1 MDTHALINWLVF
13 FSLFLGISSL
23 LQIFSKR
30 TSFPYTVSLLV
41 VGFLSQIVLHLM
53 HIETHISLD
62 PSIIYYF
69 ILPLML
75 FEAALHINIHQFRLQ
90 FWTISFIS
98 TFGLLLSMGV
108 VAAGL
113 AILLGFPWSVGLLF
127 GALISATDPIAVL
140 AIFKTLGAPK
150 RLSLIADGESMFNDA
165 TAVIAFKLVAGFA
178 FATSYFNSDKVFS
191 SFGTFSYMFFGSI
204 ILGALLGV
212 VGSELVRRIKN
223 DPIVEATV
231 TFCLALGAFALADHF
246 VGMSGV
252 ITTVMAGLTFGNL
265 GKTRISPTAK
275 HFVNDL
281 WEYIAFLSVSLV
293 FFFAAFQLDPGLLI
307 AYGTQIPWVIG
318 IVLIARAVSVYVS
331 FAISNRSR
339 LFKNEPD
346 VPLSWQHILNWGG
359 LRGVIP
365 LVLVYSIPDEY
376 IYKPALISFTL
387 ACFVFTLLINALTIR
402 WLLERLRLHL
412 PKNEE
417 EIIEEEHQIYLIEQK
432 RLKLLD
438 LPKREFYKQIIHSV
452 NKKLDELELLHQKRL
467 NNLTNQ
473 VDMEL
478 SFKLQA
484 IEISRNQIEELFHLG
499 YISEG
504 VALEY
509 ETQLDLQQD
518 ALEYPE
524 VHYGRGYSKGG
535 RLPNRKLFRERLRK
549 WQTLAREFPIV
560 KQIFGQHEEEIIT
573 ERLMMIKMKLS
584 CVDHIERYLNIAK
597 PKFADF
603 PTALAAIKMVLAEY
617 KERNLSYQA
626 EFQELKKQYPE
637 IVNKYQ
643 SKLLE
648 NIVAL

>member
-1 MDTHALINWLVF
+1 MDTHTLVNWLVF
-13 FSLFLGISSL
+13 FSLFLGVSSL
-23 LQIFSKR
+23 LQVISKN
-30 TSFPYTVSLLV
+30 TSFPYTVSLLI
-41 VGFLSQIVLHLM
+41 VGFLTQLILHSL

-75 FEAALHINIHQFRLQ
+75 FEAAIHINIHQFRLQ

-98 TFGLLLSMGV
+98 TFGLLLSMTV
-108 VAAGL
+108 VATGL
-113 AILLGFPWSVGLLF
+113 AILLGYPWSVGLLF

-178 FATSYFNSDKVFS
+178 FASSYFNSDKVFS
-191 SFGTFSYMFFGSI
+191 SLGMFSYMFFGSI
-204 ILGALLGV
+204 ALGLILGV
-212 VGSELVRRIKN
+212 IGSELVRRIKS

-252 ITTVMAGLTFGNL
+252 ITTVMAGVTFGNL

-293 FFFAAFQLDPGLLI
+293 FFFAAFQLEPKLLLD
-307 AYGTQIPWVIG
+307 YGAQLPWVIG
-318 IVLIARAVSVYVS
+318 IVLVARAISVYVS

-346 VPLSWQHILNWGG
+346 VPLSWQHIMNWGG

-365 LVLVYSIPDEY
+365 LVLVYSIPDDY
-376 IYKPALISFTL
+376 SYKPALISFTL
-387 ACFVFTLLINALTIR
+387 ACFVFTLLINALSIR
-402 WLLERLRLHL
+402 WLLVKLKLHL
-412 PKNEE
+412 PKDEE

-432 RLKLLD
+432 RQQLSD
-438 LPKREFYKQIIHSV
+438 LPKREFYKQLIHSV
-452 NKKLDELELLHQKRL
+452 NKRLDDVELIHQKRL
-467 NNLTNQ
+467 NSLTNQ
-473 VDMEL
+473 ADIVL

-484 IEISRNQIEELFHLG
+484 IEISRSQIEELYHLG

-535 RLPNRKLFRERLRK
+535 RLPNRKLFRERLRN
-549 WQTLAREFPIV
+549 WQTIAREFPIV
-560 KQIFGQHEEEIIT
+560 KRMFGQHEEDIIT

-584 CVDHIERYLNIAK
+584 CVDHVERYLNIAK
-597 PKFADF
+597 PKFSDF
-603 PTALAAIKMVLAEY
+603 PTALQALKVVLEEYHERKISYQLEY
-617 KERNLSYQA
+617 K
-626 EFQELKKQYPE
+626 ELKKQYPQA
-637 IVNKYQ
+637 IKSYQ

-648 NIVAL
+648 NIVTL